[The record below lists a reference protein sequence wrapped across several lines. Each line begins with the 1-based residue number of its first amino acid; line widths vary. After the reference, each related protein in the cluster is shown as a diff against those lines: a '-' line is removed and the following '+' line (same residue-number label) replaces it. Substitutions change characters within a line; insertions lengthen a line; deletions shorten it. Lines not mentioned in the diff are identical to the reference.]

1 MSTLTLDG
9 KPYAGNPHMR
19 FNEENVASAK
29 PRCASLLCGRLGLI
43 AAALVVLTV
52 GAFSA
57 SAAES
62 YEQVMPVA
70 ARHYNSKGEASG
82 NYSADRG
89 EIYAIN
95 GAGMNADGLTHQS
108 DAANKKM
115 WMCQDLTAAFM
126 ITMATNETGEAV
138 ARDFSRIKIF
148 NCNWS
153 GYTNRGIKK
162 FSVWGGDAWPDNG
175 KPSAA
180 WIQANFTK
188 IDVGMEELPQ
198 APGKTTYAGETF
210 DLPSTLSAKYVAIV
224 VGGSNWGDSVNFTS
238 LSEVQFFNRVVE
250 PGDPYLPKAEL
261 VETEDGLS
269 VTGVVGNAAAKAGY
283 CALADDG
290 VHVYE
295 AFADEP
301 TAVGDGFA
309 LAVDTA
315 GWVIQQ
321 SFLFYAL
328 AKNDAGVTSNKLGR
342 VFVGGLPSDRNVWI
356 APADAADRH
365 ASVAA
370 NWSQGLPSPGGLPL
384 MFSPVYGDSD
394 VIWDTGVNG
403 LPAIVPQAA
412 FSEYEH
418 TFTVDSATPTAFAP
432 RGQDPFAVRHLR
444 IGSTVPTAVTLGAGA
459 YAMSETVAFGGGAG
473 SSLVLSDGVAMT
485 VGLGFTSSA
494 GDVTIERGAT
504 LGVGKGYTVGS
515 NTTVRGVVVLDHVDG
530 GTSASLTTYS
540 NGGVLVVDGGAVT
553 NKACAN
559 YNATSGSSGSRVT
572 VKNGGR
578 LMHTG
583 LYTYFHAYGGPLL
596 VEVLSGGLLQI
607 NGSSSYIGCN
617 NEGNNAYPC
626 DVIVSNATWRTSC
639 VCRIPRDPNGCHSHF
654 TLVEDPGETASA
666 TFGEVELD
674 ALVAVNEKGFRT
686 DNSITVNGGTFTA
699 SSMKIG
705 STGATKDG
713 TNCFCIARANSRVT
727 FSSLTMNENGELR
740 IRLPAGG
747 FILSG
752 EAAGS
757 PENPAVN
764 VTGAASF
771 NERSKIVV
779 DASEITNK
787 GIYTLLT
794 ARTLGGFSTPEDIAS
809 RIVVKN
815 AHLKVEP
822 IVDGKSVKL
831 KFRTGLI
838 IIVR

>member
-9 KPYAGNPHMR
+9 KPYAHVR

-29 PRCASLLCGRLGLI
+29 PRRASLLCGRLGLI
-43 AAALVVLTV
+43 AAAAIVFFAGIPSARATESLV
-52 GAFSA
+52 
-57 SAAES
+57 
-62 YEQVMPVA
+62 QVMPA
-70 ARHYNSKGEASG
+70 KARHYKSDGTGGTNTG
-82 NYSADRG
+82 NRD
-89 EIYAIN
+89 EVYAIN
-95 GAGMNADGLTHQS
+95 GAGMNADGLTHAS
-108 DAANKKM
+108 DAANYKM
-115 WMCQDLTAAFM
+115 WMCQNTTATFL
-126 ITMATNETGEAV
+126 ITLATNETGEAV
-138 ARDFSRIKIF
+138 ASAFTRIKIF
-148 NCNWS
+148 NCNWTK
-153 GYTNRGIKK
+153 YTNRGVKG
-162 FSVWGGDAWPDNG
+162 FSIWYGDVWPSNG
-175 KPSAA
+175 KPTADYLR
-180 WIQANFTK
+180 ANFTK

-198 APGKTTYAGETF
+198 APGAATYAGETF
-210 DLPSTLSAKYVAIV
+210 DLPSTLTAKYVAIITA
-224 VGGSNWGDSVNFTS
+224 GNQGDTQYSYIS

-250 PGDPYLPKAEL
+250 AGDPYLPTAGLAETDAGL
-261 VETEDGLS
+261 V
-269 VTGVVGNAAAKAGY
+269 VTGVVGNAAATVGY

-290 VHVYE
+290 EHRYE
-295 AFADEP
+295 SFAAEP
-301 TAVGDGFA
+301 TAVGESFS
-309 LAVDTA
+309 LPVDTT

-321 SFLFYAL
+321 NFTFYAL
-328 AKNDAGVTSNKLGR
+328 AKNDAGVTSNRLGR
-342 VFVGGLPSDRNVWI
+342 VFIGGMPSDRHVWV
-356 APADAADRH
+356 APADAADLH
-365 ASVAA
+365 ASVAD
-370 NWSQGLPSPGGLPL
+370 NWSQGVPQNAEMPL
-384 MFSPVYGDSD
+384 MIYAAYGDTD
-394 VIWDTGVNG
+394 VIWDSGVNG
-403 LPAIVPQAA
+403 LTALVPPIE
-412 FSEYEH
+412 FNEYNR

-444 IGSTVPTAVTLGAGA
+444 IGSTVPTAVTLGAGT
-459 YAMSETVAFGGGAG
+459 YAMSETVAFGGGTAAG

-504 LGVGKGYTVGS
+504 LGVGKGYTVGA
-515 NTTVRGVVVLDHVDG
+515 NTTVRGVAVLDHVDG
-530 GTSASLTTYS
+530 GTSSSLTTYS
-540 NGGVLVVDGGAVT
+540 NGGVFVVDGGSVT

-559 YNATSGSSGSRVT
+559 YNSTSGSSGSRVT

-583 LYTYFHAYGGPLL
+583 LYTYFHANGGPLL
-596 VEVLSGGLLQI
+596 VEVLSGGLFQI

-674 ALVAVNEKGFRT
+674 ALVAVKEAGFRT

-727 FSSLTMNENGELR
+727 FSSLTMYENSELR

>member
-1 MSTLTLDG
+1 MLRLTQWDG
-9 KPYAGNPHMR
+9 
-19 FNEENVASAK
+19 
-29 PRCASLLCGRLGLI
+29 RCYNCNDLCGREVLNGVFDMRKLLVF
-43 AAALVVLTV
+43 ASLVVTTV
-52 GAFSA
+52 GWFAA

-62 YEQVMPVA
+62 YVQVMPVA
-70 ARHYNSKGEASG
+70 AKHYNSKGEASG
-82 NYSADRG
+82 NYSAERG

-108 DAANKKM
+108 DAANLKM

-138 ARDFSRIKIF
+138 ARDFNRIKLF

-162 FSVWGGDAWPDNG
+162 FSVWAGDTWPGDG
-175 KPSAA
+175 KPTTA

-198 APGKTTYAGETF
+198 ASGLKTYAGETF

-224 VGGSNWGDSVNFTS
+224 VGGSNWGDTVRFTS

-250 PGDPYLPKAEL
+250 PGDPFLPTAAL
-261 VETEDGLS
+261 VETEDGLT
-269 VTGVVGNAAAKAGY
+269 VTGVVGNAAAKVGY
-283 CALADDG
+283 CAIADDG
-290 VHVYE
+290 VHAYE
-295 AFADEP
+295 TFAAEP
-301 TAVGDGFA
+301 TAVGEGFA
-309 LAVDTA
+309 LAVDTST
-315 GWVIQQ
+315 WVIQQ

-342 VFVGGLPSDRNVWI
+342 VFVGGLPSDRNVWV
-356 APADAADRH
+356 APADAADRR

-370 NWSQGLPSPGGLPL
+370 NWSQGLPAAGGLPL

-418 TFTVDSATPTAFAP
+418 TFTVDSTTPTAFAP

-485 VGLGFTSSA
+485 VGLGFSASS
-494 GDVTIERGAT
+494 GDVMVERGAT
-504 LGVGKGYTVGS
+504 LGVGKGYTAGPS
-515 NTTVRGVVVLDHVDG
+515 TTVRGVAVLDHVDG
-530 GTSASLTTYS
+530 GQSYSLTTYS
-540 NGGVLVVDGGAVT
+540 NGGVFVVDGGAVT

-578 LMHTG
+578 MVNTG
-583 LYTYFHAYGGPLL
+583 NYTYFHANGGPLL
-596 VEVLSGGLLQI
+596 VEVLSGGLFQI
-607 NGSSSYIGCN
+607 SGTSSYIGCN
-617 NEGNNAYPC
+617 SEGNNAYPC
-626 DVIVSNATWRTSC
+626 DVIVSNAAWRTSC
-639 VCRIPRDPNGCHSHF
+639 VCRIPRDPNGRHSHF

-674 ALVAVNEKGFRT
+674 ALVAVKEAGFRT

-727 FSSLTMNENGELR
+727 FGSLTMYENSELR
-740 IRLPAGG
+740 IALPAGG
-747 FILSG
+747 FVLAG
-752 EAAGS
+752 ETAGS
-757 PENPAVN
+757 PANPAVT
-764 VTGAASF
+764 VTGTASF

-779 DASEITNK
+779 DASEITER
-787 GIYTLLT
+787 GVYTLLT
-794 ARTLGGFSTPEDIAS
+794 ARALSGFSTPEDIAS
-809 RIVVKN
+809 RVVVRN
-815 AHLKVEP
+815 AHLMVEP
-822 IVDGKSVKL
+822 IVEGNSVKL
-831 KFRTGLI
+831 KFKTGLT

>member
-1 MSTLTLDG
+1 
-9 KPYAGNPHMR
+9 MR
-19 FNEENVASAK
+19 KLLVF
-29 PRCASLLCGRLGLI
+29 ASL
-43 AAALVVLTV
+43 VVTTV
-52 GAFSA
+52 GWFAA

-62 YEQVMPVA
+62 YVQVLPTKA
-70 ARHYNSKGEASG
+70 KHYNSRGEASG
-82 NYSADRG
+82 NYSAERG

-108 DAANKKM
+108 DAANLKM

-138 ARDFSRIKIF
+138 ARDFNRIKLF

-162 FSVWGGDAWPDNG
+162 FSVWAGDTWPGNG
-175 KPSAA
+175 KPSTD

-198 APGKTTYAGETF
+198 ASGKSTYAGETF

-224 VGGSNWGDSVNFTS
+224 VGGSNWGDTVSFTS

-250 PGDPYLPKAEL
+250 PGDPFLPTAAL
-261 VETEDGLS
+261 VETEDGLT
-269 VTGVVGNAAAKAGY
+269 VTGVVGNAAAKVGY

-290 VHVYE
+290 EHVYE
-295 AFADEP
+295 AFAAEP
-301 TAVGDGFA
+301 TAVGEGFA
-309 LAVDTA
+309 LAVDTSA
-315 GWVIQQ
+315 WVIQQ

-342 VFVGGLPSDRNVWI
+342 VFVGGLPSDRNVWV
-356 APADAADRH
+356 APADATDRH

-370 NWSQGLPSPGGLPL
+370 NWSQGLPAADGLPL

-394 VIWDTGVNG
+394 VVWDTGVNG

-412 FSEYEH
+412 FSEYER

-459 YAMSETVAFGGGAG
+459 YAMSETVAFGGGAAAG

-485 VGLGFTSSA
+485 VGLGFASSS

-504 LGVGKGYTVGS
+504 LGVGKGYTVGA
-515 NTTVRGVVVLDHVDG
+515 NTTVRGVAVLDHVDG
-530 GTSASLTTYS
+530 GQSASLTTYS

-578 LMHTG
+578 MVNTG
-583 LYTYFHAYGGPLL
+583 NYTYFHANGGPLL
-596 VEVLSGGLLQI
+596 VEVLSGGLFQI
-607 NGSSSYIGCN
+607 SGTSSYIGCN
-617 NEGNNAYPC
+617 NESNNAYPC

-639 VCRIPRDPNGCHSHF
+639 VCRIPRDTNGRHSHF

-727 FSSLTMNENGELR
+727 FSSLTMYENSELR
-740 IRLPAGG
+740 IALPAGG
-747 FILSG
+747 FVLAG
-752 EAAGS
+752 ETAGS
-757 PENPAVN
+757 PANPAVT
-764 VTGAASF
+764 VTGTASF

-779 DASEITNK
+779 DASEITER

-794 ARTLGGFSTPEDIAS
+794 ARALSGFSTPEDVAN
-809 RIVVKN
+809 RIVVRN
-815 AHLKVEP
+815 AHLMVEP
-822 IVDGKSVKL
+822 IVEGNSVKL
-831 KFRTGLI
+831 KFKTGLT
-838 IIVR
+838 IIVQ